1 MNTKPN
7 TLFLGTQMAV
17 GGAQSMMLA
26 QTTWFHQQ
34 NYPVTAAF
42 FYDKEDL
49 HTKWLSEYRIPIVN
63 FKGWRFGASSLTNA
77 WRLLGALWRLWRFL
91 RKNNIEVIETFTPHS
106 DLIGLPVAW
115 LARVPVRVG
124 CYQGIVHPMPDWQA
138 WLHARLI
145 NTPIVNGFVGVSNQM
160 VELAIEAGVHPGK
173 VVMIPNA
180 VKIPDADME
189 TALRSHRDRLRKELG
204 VPDGGVLTI
213 TSARLDKEKGHTYFL
228 RAIREVVDT
237 FPKVI
242 FAFAGDGYLR
252 KALEKQADQLGI
264 RDNVRFLGIRFDMQ
278 ALFRAADIFILPSL
292 AEGLSLALLEA
303 MTARLPIIATGVQGS
318 KDVVLHEQSGFLV
331 EAANIEALEAVIV
344 QMLHQPDRW
353 DAFGQCARDT
363 VLEGFTIDSV
373 CRRYE
378 EYFQGLLDSNVPE

>member
-1 MNTKPN
+1 
-7 TLFLGTQMAV
+7 
-17 GGAQSMMLA
+17 MMLA

-42 FYDKEDL
+42 FYDKENL
-49 HTKWLSEYRIPIVN
+49 HNKWAADYQIPIVN
-63 FKGWRFGASSLTNA
+63 FKGWRFGAPSLINA
-77 WRLLGALWRLWRFL
+77 GRLLGALWRLWRFL
-91 RKNNIEVIETFTPHS
+91 REKNIEVIETFTPHS
-106 DLIGLPVAW
+106 DLVGLPIAW

-124 CYQGIVHPMPDWQA
+124 CYQGIIHTMPAWQA
-138 WLHARLI
+138 WIHARLI
-145 NTPIVNGFVGVSNQM
+145 NTAIVTGFVGVSNQM
-160 VELAIEAGVHPGK
+160 VELAIEAGVQPGN

-180 VKIPDADME
+180 VNIPDADME
-189 TALRSHRDRLRKELG
+189 ADLRSHRERLRKELG

-228 RAIREVVDT
+228 RAIREIVDS

-252 KALEKQADQLGI
+252 KALEKQADQLGV
-264 RDNVRFLGIRFDMQ
+264 RDNVRFLGIRFDML
-278 ALFRAADIFILPSL
+278 ALFRAADIFVLPSL

-303 MTARLPIIATGVQGS
+303 MTARLPIIATSVQGS

-331 EAANIEALEAVIV
+331 EAANIEALEAAIIR
-344 QMLHQPDRW
+344 MLNQADRW

-363 VLEGFTIDSV
+363 VLEGYTIDSV
-373 CRRYE
+373 CRRYD
-378 EYFQGLLDSNVPE
+378 EYFQGLLGSKVLI